1 MSETCLDLSRG
12 PYRSDEQ
19 RVVDYLAFAFPEI
32 GAGPAPIGFLIA
44 SHAAVGSQL
53 AQMKVLAGQL
63 IGPAMPARILGADGH
78 DPRLPP
84 GRPHP

>member
-1 MSETCLDLSRG
+1 MSETSLDLSRG

-19 RVVDYLAFAFPEI
+19 RVVDYLAFTFPEI
-32 GAGPAPIGFLIA
+32 GAGPDPIG

-53 AQMKVLAGQL
+53 AQMKVLAGQA